1 MQYFNLL
8 ISDGIVI
15 EQQKINIADA
25 IFLVE

>member
-15 EQQKINIADA
+15 EKQKINIADA